1 MNEIGCVVFGVDMTV
16 EFEWESGGGDG
27 WHEPCYPD
35 NVVVHSV
42 KYHELDFIEYNV
54 LDQKTLDDIE
64 QSIIDS
70 RNDEIDPYMDYNA

>member
-1 MNEIGCVVFGVDMTV
+1 M
-16 EFEWESGGGDG
+16 
-27 WHEPCYPD
+27 
-35 NVVVHSV
+35 
-42 KYHELDFIEYNV
+42 